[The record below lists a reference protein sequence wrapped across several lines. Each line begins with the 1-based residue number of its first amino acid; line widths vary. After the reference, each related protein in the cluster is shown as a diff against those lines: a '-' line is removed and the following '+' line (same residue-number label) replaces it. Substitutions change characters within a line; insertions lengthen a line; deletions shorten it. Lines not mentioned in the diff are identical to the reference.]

1 MLITSDMIPTRA
13 VFPLFYNEEAEDTHV
28 TCTMALAEPSWE
40 SCALLDPMAPTMH
53 EVLEAKTCVSHT
65 VFFFPK
71 AITEPLSICVR

>member
-1 MLITSDMIPTRA
+1 MSITSDMIPTRA

-40 SCALLDPMAPTMH
+40 SCALLDLMAPTMH
-53 EVLEAKTCVSHT
+53 VFPTQC
-65 VFFFPK
+65 FFFPK